1 MTLFDIAILVIAAF
15 GAGVLNTIA
24 GGGTFLTFP
33 ALVFT
38 GMPPVAANATS
49 AVAVF
54 PGYLA
59 GAFGFRNE
67 LGGFDRKRLL
77 RLSLITLSG
86 GAVGSGLLLVSSNE
100 AFSIVVPFLLLAATL
115 AFLLGDRI
123 RMDAIAD
130 LPGLFIR
137 SLSSRGARNGL
148 CDNVVDL
155 LALLE
160 GHGFSEILLETVG
173 VGQSEV
179 AVREVVD
186 TLVVIVPPDA
196 GDSVQT
202 MKAGILEMA
211 DIVVVTKADQPGA
224 QRMAADLAA
233 VLRARAGRETPVIQT
248 QSSGLGV
255 AALSAAITAH
265 YRWINEHRP
274 ATLSREKR
282 RIYHLKALIERQ
294 IHEALRS
301 DQQIAQGTLCQSY
314 DRLLASLRVT

>member
-1 MTLFDIAILVIAAF
+1 METRRLPRRQISRDLTLIANAPVSDVLETIGNADVPPAF
-15 GAGVLNTIA
+15 RIGITGPP
-24 GGGTFLTFP
+24 GGGKSTLIN
-33 ALVFT
+33 ALVAERLRNSLET
-38 GMPPVAANATS
+38 TLAVLAIDPSSPV
-49 AVAVF
+49 
-54 PGYLA
+54 
-59 GAFGFRNE
+59 
-67 LGGFDRKRLL
+67 
-77 RLSLITLSG
+77 SG
-86 GAVGSGLLLVSSNE
+86 GA
-100 AFSIVVPFLLLAATL
+100 I
-115 AFLLGDRI
+115 LGDRI

-179 AVREVVD
+179 AVHEVVD

-202 MKAGILEMA
+202 MKSGILEMA

-233 VLRARAGRETPVIQT
+233 VIHARAGRETPVIQT
-248 QSSGLGV
+248 QSSGAGV

-265 YRWINEHRP
+265 HRWITEQRP
-274 ATLSREKR
+274 ATLSREMR

-301 DQQIAQGTLCQSY
+301 DQQIAQGTLSQSY
-314 DRLLASLRVT
+314 DRLLAKLRVT

>member
-1 MTLFDIAILVIAAF
+1 MQTHRLPRRQISRDLTRIANAPVSDVLETIGDTDVPPAF
-15 GAGVLNTIA
+15 RIGITGPP
-24 GGGTFLTFP
+24 GGGKSTLIN
-33 ALVFT
+33 ALVAERFGNSLET
-38 GMPPVAANATS
+38 TLAVLAIDPSSPV
-49 AVAVF
+49 
-54 PGYLA
+54 
-59 GAFGFRNE
+59 
-67 LGGFDRKRLL
+67 
-77 RLSLITLSG
+77 SG
-86 GAVGSGLLLVSSNE
+86 GA
-100 AFSIVVPFLLLAATL
+100 I
-115 AFLLGDRI
+115 LGDRI